1 MYTYTMEYYSAVKN
15 NDILKFACKWMEL
28 GKTILSEVTQSQ
40 KDEHG
45 MYFFISGY
53 SLFISG

>member
-1 MYTYTMEYYSAVKN
+1 MFIYTMEYYKAGKN

-28 GKTILSEVTQSQ
+28 EETILNEVTKTQ

-45 MYFFISGY
+45 MYPLIGEY
-53 SLFISG
+53 